1 MLYQIPVWFVGNVW
15 ILLSFWMKR
24 MRASGSAQKAAVG
37 WFWDI
42 HAFILYVMLAIWD
55 NSRNPIKEFDD
66 MKNSSFM
73 MSQLE

>member
-1 MLYQIPVWFVGNVW
+1 
-15 ILLSFWMKR
+15 